1 MNWQLFKRFTFGLA
15 IGLFITVVIW
25 SYSAYYLFTI
35 SWVRGIVTSL
45 IVGIFFG
52 ILACF
57 VDIDKLL
64 DNFPT
69 LPF

>member
-15 IGLFITVVIW
+15 IGLFFAVVIW

-35 SWVRGIVTSL
+35 SLVRGIAASL
-45 IVGIFFG
+45 TVGISFG
-52 ILACF
+52 VLACF

-64 DNFPT
+64 DNLPT

>member
-15 IGLFITVVIW
+15 IGLFFAVVIW
-25 SYSAYYLFTI
+25 SYSAYYLFTV

-45 IVGIFFG
+45 VVAIAFG

-64 DNFPT
+64 DNLPT